1 MKQFLLILSHTH
13 FSAIYIKKNLLAFTH
28 WRKKMM
34 VTWTYRIQAMN
45 GCILTKNAEYAEQK
59 SKHGYRVFC
68 KRDSSIP
75 RYP

>member
-1 MKQFLLILSHTH
+1 MKPFLLILSHIS
-13 FSAIYIKKNLLAFTH
+13 FSSIYIKNHLLGA
-28 WRKKMM
+28 KKKKKKEM